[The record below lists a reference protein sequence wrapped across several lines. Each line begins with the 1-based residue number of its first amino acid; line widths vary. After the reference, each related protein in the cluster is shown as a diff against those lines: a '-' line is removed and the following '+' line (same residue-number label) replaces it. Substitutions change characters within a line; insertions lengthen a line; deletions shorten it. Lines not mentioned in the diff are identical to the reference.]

1 MDEVQRRVT
10 TSPTLEMMCGG
21 CGETVKP
28 APVTVPGVNK
38 NRRKYEIFSLE
49 SVRRDILG
57 IARVPSESG
66 CRGGDVAHVTCHVS
80 VSGVGDHVTSSRVTR
95 ELSRRWHPRF
105 SVTTTS
111 LFLTIKTAKSFT
123 FSNLLL

>member
-1 MDEVQRRVT
+1 MEEVQRRVT

-21 CGETVKP
+21 WGETVKP
-28 APVTVPGVNK
+28 APVTASGVDVNR

-66 CRGGDVAHVTCHVS
+66 YQDQDKAHVTCHVS
-80 VSGVGDHVTSSRVTR
+80 AFGHVDHITSSRLSPD
-95 ELSRRWHPRF
+95 LSRRWHPQF

-111 LFLTIKTAKSFT
+111 LL
-123 FSNLLL
+123 NLWKLLCF

>member
-1 MDEVQRRVT
+1 MISRKATQLQIREQENHNNGKIDSMIEDAFERYL
-10 TSPTLEMMCGG
+10 TS
-21 CGETVKP
+21 
-28 APVTVPGVNK
+28 GVDVNR

-66 CRGGDVAHVTCHVS
+66 YQDQDKAHVTCHVS
-80 VSGVGDHVTSSRVTR
+80 AFGHVDHITSSRLSPD
-95 ELSRRWHPRF
+95 LSRRWHPQF

-111 LFLTIKTAKSFT
+111 LL
-123 FSNLLL
+123 NLWKLLCF